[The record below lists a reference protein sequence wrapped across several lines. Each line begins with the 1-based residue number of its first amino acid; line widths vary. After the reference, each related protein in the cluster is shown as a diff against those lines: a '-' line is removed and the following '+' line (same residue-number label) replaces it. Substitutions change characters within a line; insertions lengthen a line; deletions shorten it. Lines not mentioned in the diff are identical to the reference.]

1 MQIKEIFMIRCLSC
15 LSVVLLHVV
24 SMVLMI
30 QEESLASA
38 AHTVDAFR
46 TLLMFSTPA
55 FIFISEFLLARSYP
69 GGVPAGFLKKR
80 GKVIFVPFLF
90 IAAVDAILMKSV
102 AEEGAGFVS
111 VIGKFLENV
120 FLGNFIG
127 YFILVIFQFY
137 ILHMLLHRWLNNK
150 SPMWVLSVSF
160 IINAVYLAYFSIFH
174 PPASSGLDSIF
185 PFFWVPFPGWVFYFC
200 LAFYCGKEYPRF
212 LSLINQYRYAVYLS
226 AAVSALLIVA
236 VSYISGGSISS
247 KRPDIM
253 IYAVSMIFLCFH
265 LFSKL
270 KKVPAIVMMISN
282 YSFSIY
288 LLHSYF
294 LISGYLLEG
303 YLRSMPLPAAIL
315 LLFLICTL
323 GPIFVSWVCNHFRYG
338 YLFVGKVYQP
348 KQTKEI
354 RRRIKAAQSEK
365 KAAFQPPF

>member
-1 MQIKEIFMIRCLSC
+1 MQIKEIFVIRCLSC
-15 LSVVLLHVV
+15 LSVVLLHAV

-69 GGVPAGFLKKR
+69 KGVPAGFLKKR

-137 ILHMLLHRWLNNK
+137 ILHMLLHRWLNNT
-150 SPMWVLSVSF
+150 SPVWVMSVSF

-212 LSLINQYRYAVYLS
+212 LSLINQYRYAVYFS
-226 AAVSALLIVA
+226 AAVSAILIVA

-303 YLRSMPLPAAIL
+303 YLRSMPLAAAIL

-323 GPIFVSWVCNHFRYG
+323 GPDRKSVV
-338 YLFVGKVYQP
+338 
-348 KQTKEI
+348 
-354 RRRIKAAQSEK
+354 
-365 KAAFQPPF
+365 

>member
-1 MQIKEIFMIRCLSC
+1 MQIKEIFVIRCLSC

-137 ILHMLLHRWLNNK
+137 ILHMLLHRWLNNT
-150 SPMWVLSVSF
+150 SPVWVLSVSF

-212 LSLINQYRYAVYLS
+212 LALINQYRYAVYFS
-226 AAVSALLIVA
+226 AAVSAILIVA

-303 YLRSMPLPAAIL
+303 YLRSMPLAAAIL

-348 KQTKEI
+348 KQTK
-354 RRRIKAAQSEK
+354 RNTAAHQGRTV
-365 KAAFQPPF
+365 

>member
-1 MQIKEIFMIRCLSC
+1 MQIKEIFVIRCLSC

-137 ILHMLLHRWLNNK
+137 ILHMLLHRWLNNT
-150 SPMWVLSVSF
+150 SPVWVLSVSF

-185 PFFWVPFPGWVFYFC
+185 PFFWVPFPGW
-200 LAFYCGKEYPRF
+200 
-212 LSLINQYRYAVYLS
+212 
-226 AAVSALLIVA
+226 
-236 VSYISGGSISS
+236 
-247 KRPDIM
+247 
-253 IYAVSMIFLCFH
+253 
-265 LFSKL
+265 L
-270 KKVPAIVMMISN
+270 KN
-282 YSFSIY
+282 
-288 LLHSYF
+288 
-294 LISGYLLEG
+294 
-303 YLRSMPLPAAIL
+303 
-315 LLFLICTL
+315 
-323 GPIFVSWVCNHFRYG
+323 
-338 YLFVGKVYQP
+338 
-348 KQTKEI
+348 
-354 RRRIKAAQSEK
+354 
-365 KAAFQPPF
+365 

>member
-1 MQIKEIFMIRCLSC
+1 MQIKEIFVIRRLSC

-111 VIGKFLENV
+111 MISKFLENV

-137 ILHMLLHRWLNNK
+137 ILHMSAAPLAEQHISR
-150 SPMWVLSVSF
+150 VGAVCF
-160 IINAVYLAYFSIFH
+160 IYHQRRL
-174 PPASSGLDSIF
+174 SGL
-185 PFFWVPFPGWVFYFC
+185 
-200 LAFYCGKEYPRF
+200 L
-212 LSLINQYRYAVYLS
+212 
-226 AAVSALLIVA
+226 
-236 VSYISGGSISS
+236 
-247 KRPDIM
+247 
-253 IYAVSMIFLCFH
+253 FH
-265 LFSKL
+265 LSS
-270 KKVPAIVMMISN
+270 AGII
-282 YSFSIY
+282 
-288 LLHSYF
+288 
-294 LISGYLLEG
+294 G
-303 YLRSMPLPAAIL
+303 A
-315 LLFLICTL
+315 
-323 GPIFVSWVCNHFRYG
+323 
-338 YLFVGKVYQP
+338 
-348 KQTKEI
+348 
-354 RRRIKAAQSEK
+354 
-365 KAAFQPPF
+365 